1 MSQSS
6 QQSEREELNVL
17 SKIKQESSRLEEHE
31 PVSAVTFTKSI
42 EELNLSSTVME
53 ASQRLQE
60 HEPVSAVAFAK
71 AILEKHPEYV
81 GQKASSV
88 ILDEEH
94 GEQKRLV
101 QDWLK
106 DIRTLFDPSHVPE
119 MHGRLV
125 ILGLSFLDQDLY
137 EQLQLDGFLTALEQD
152 LKEPLDN
159 ILTDQGRALRL
170 PSDSVP
176 IHQDD
181 PLCRVAEDQLGR
193 AAFARYL
200 AARIAAIANQQQAY
214 SIHLYG
220 SWGVGKSTVLNFLR
234 TELERDQK
242 WLVVEFNAWQH
253 QHIHPP
259 WWSLMDRVFQQ
270 SKPEFSLRKRLG
282 EYWWRLTSGRLQYI
296 IAVVVLLW
304 IVVLAFALFPTNTS
318 SMTEAMKNWAA
329 IADSASKILAVI
341 ATIWAVFTAAS
352 RSLLTGSAHAAQTY
366 TELASDPMN
375 KITQRFKKLI
385 QRVDPKRVAIFI
397 DDLDR
402 CQSSYVIELLEGIQT
417 LFREAPVVFV
427 VAADRR
433 WLNACFE
440 QAYEGLT
447 PWVHEPGKPLGTLFL
462 EKVFQFSTSVPGMP
476 EELKKAFWQDLIQVA
491 PDIALKQM
499 DEARQKA
506 QGTISGMTSEG
517 EVLQAIKPGQGRSTI
532 EQRAI
537 REEAVVRLA
546 APEIVKRTEN
556 TLKPFVTLLEPN
568 PRAMKRLVNT
578 YSVNRAL
585 AILSEVEIEHDLLAL
600 WTILSMR
607 WPRLAE
613 YLEEHPEMVD
623 MIGKQNMSGIPEKLQ
638 ALFRENDVVNVV
650 QGKPSKVSLDA
661 NIIRECALLR
671 A

>member
-1 MSQSS
+1 MTQYSEQSI
-6 QQSEREELNVL
+6 REKLNVS
-17 SKIKQESSRLEEHE
+17 SKIKQESS
-31 PVSAVTFTKSI
+31 
-42 EELNLSSTVME
+42 
-53 ASQRLQE
+53 RLQE
-60 HEPVSAVAFAK
+60 HEPVSAVTFAK

-88 ILDEEH
+88 ILDEGH

-137 EQLQLDGFLTALEQD
+137 EQLQPDGFLTALEQD

-159 ILTDQGRALRL
+159 ILTDRGRALRL

-176 IHQDD
+176 IHPDD
-181 PLCRVAEDQLGR
+181 PLCQVAEDQLGR

-282 EYWWRLTSGRLQYI
+282 EYWWRLTSGRLPYI
-296 IAVVVLLW
+296 IAVVILLW
-304 IVVLAFALFPTNTS
+304 IVVLGFALFPTNTS

-352 RSLLTGSAHAAQTY
+352 RSLLTGSARAAQTY

-385 QRVDPKRVAIFI
+385 QRVDPKRVAVFI

-462 EKVFQFSTSVPGMP
+462 EKAFQFSTSVPGMP
-476 EELKKAFWQDLIQVA
+476 EALKKAFWQGLIQVA

-506 QGTISGMTSEG
+506 QGMIRGMTSEG
-517 EVLQAIKPGQGRSTI
+517 EVMQALKPGQGRSTL

-623 MIGKQNMSGIPEKLQ
+623 MIGKQNMSGIPKKLQ
-638 ALFRENDVVNVV
+638 ALFHENDVVNVV